1 MAEWIEVP
9 AHRIYVI
16 CAREL
21 RDGFDYI
28 RENGRPAR
36 RTAKIPTVS
45 YERRTAKFLSGPA
58 SLRNIP
64 KFITA
69 RRSKRYDFKE
79 LGDQRSYGNGRA
91 FCFSET
97 LYQRPYCEL
106 GKSFRHAHIP
116 LTEYE
121 AGAMQGMD

>member
-16 CAREL
+16 CTGEL

-28 RENGRPAR
+28 GKNGKHV
-36 RTAKIPTVS
+36 AKFPTVS
-45 YERRTAKFLSGPA
+45 YERRTAKFLSGRA
-58 SLRNIP
+58 SLRNIA

-79 LGDQRSYGNGRA
+79 LGDQR
-91 FCFSET
+91 
-97 LYQRPYCEL
+97 PY
-106 GKSFRHAHIP
+106 
-116 LTEYE
+116 
-121 AGAMQGMD
+121 